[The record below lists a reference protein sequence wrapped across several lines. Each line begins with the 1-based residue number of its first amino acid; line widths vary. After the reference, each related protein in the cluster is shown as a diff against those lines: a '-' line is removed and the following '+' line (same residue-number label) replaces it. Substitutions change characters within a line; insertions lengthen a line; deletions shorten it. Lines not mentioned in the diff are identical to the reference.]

1 MYVGLDVHKRFTQF
15 AIKDEQGNIVKEGK
29 FFNED
34 RNFEEFVK
42 ILEDGT
48 KVVLEACSVW
58 EPTYDIIESS
68 GFDVALAHP
77 LKTKAIA
84 SAKIK
89 TDKIDARILA
99 DLLRADLIHKSLVP
113 SREFRKLRFITR
125 HRVVLVRLRTRIK
138 NQIHSILM
146 REGIDI
152 EYTNILGKRSIEAL
166 YKAPMKPEHKFAITN
181 CIELARTINELI
193 EVTDIYISNIAKDI
207 PEVKIL
213 QTIPGISIYS
223 ATVVYAEIG
232 GIQNFK
238 NHRKLCSYAGLVPSV
253 YQSGN
258 TLRMGHVTK
267 QGSPFLRWILG
278 QCVIHTVRKKNG
290 IAEKYKQLKDKKGF
304 AIARTAM
311 ARKLLTAIYF
321 MLTQNLEFSQ
331 LRMNSV

>member
-15 AIKDEQGNIVKEGK
+15 AIKDKEGNIVKEGK

-42 ILEDGT
+42 ILEDGA

-68 GFDVALAHP
+68 GFDVTLCHP

-99 DLLRADLIHKSLVP
+99 DLLRSNMIHKSLVP
-113 SREFRKLRFITR
+113 SKDLRKLRFITR
-125 HRVVLVRLRTRIK
+125 HRTVLVRLRTKIK
-138 NQIHSILM
+138 NYIHSVLHH
-146 REGIDI
+146 EGIII
-152 EYTNILGKRSIEAL
+152 EYTNILGKRSIGAL

-181 CIELARTINELI
+181 CIEIAKTINELI

-207 PEVKIL
+207 PEVKLL

-223 ATVVYAEIG
+223 ATVIYAEIG
-232 GIQNFK
+232 GIHNFS

-267 QGSPFLRWILG
+267 QGSTFLRWILT

-290 IAEKYKQLKDKKGF
+290 IGDKYKMLKDKKGF

-321 MLTQNLEFSQ
+321 MLTHNLEFDK
-331 LRMNSV
+331 LRMNSA